1 MRFRSLLAVS
11 VATIIMSVFI
21 FIIPQAAEAKT
32 YKITLSTVWPTSY
45 NYLVDPIFEFAKKVE
60 ERTNGQVKVTIY
72 HSAQL
77 FKGKEE
83 LPALERGDIDM
94 SASNDVYL
102 TGIIPELGIL
112 SLPFQWQN
120 NESFQRSID
129 AGLLDLGLKEKF
141 KEHNIILLS
150 ATSGGG
156 YQVYAKNKPVI
167 SPDDFKGRIWGV
179 SGSTASK
186 TMEALGGTPTTM
198 GSSELYMAL
207 QRGTID
213 GTTRPLITGSGR
225 KLDEVI
231 DHLSVTNMYYFT
243 SLLLMNKSI
252 WDELPKEF
260 QEIIQ
265 QAAIERN
272 QTQAKLLKEFESGVE
287 EHFIAKGINVH
298 VPTSQELDVL
308 KSKVKPVYDWWYGVV
323 ADGKKYTDFVEN
335 NH

>member
-1 MRFRSLLAVS
+1 MKFKSLFTVL
-11 VATIIMSVFI
+11 VAVFI
-21 FIIPQAAEAKT
+21 LSAFIFTNPQSAEAKT
-32 YKITLSTVWPTSY
+32 YKLTLSTVWPTSY

-60 ERTNGQVKVTIY
+60 ERTNGQVKITIY
-72 HSAQL
+72 HSGQL
-77 FKGKEE
+77 YKGKEE

-120 NESFQRSID
+120 NDSFQRSID

-156 YQVYAKNKPVI
+156 YQVYSKKKQVV

-186 TMEALGGTPTTM
+186 TVESLGGTPTTM

-225 KLDEVI
+225 KLYEVV
-231 DHLSVTNMYYFT
+231 DHLTITNMYYFT
-243 SLLLMNKSI
+243 SLLLINETI
-252 WDELPKEF
+252 WAELPKEF
-260 QEIIQ
+260 QDIIQ

-272 QTQAKLLKEFESGVE
+272 KTQAKLLKEFESGVADK
-287 EHFIAKGINVH
+287 FIAKGVNVY
-298 VPTSQELDVL
+298 VPSKQELDVL
-308 KSKVKPVYDWWYGVV
+308 KNKVQPVYDWWYGKVK
-323 ADGKKYTDFVEN
+323 DGKKYTDFVEK

>member
-1 MRFRSLLAVS
+1 MRIRSLFTGF
-11 VATIIMSVFI
+11 VAAIILSAFI
-21 FIIPQAAEAKT
+21 ASIPQSAEAKS
-32 YKITLSTVWPTSY
+32 YNIVLSTVWPTSY
-45 NYLVDPIFEFAKKVE
+45 NYLVDPIYEFAKKVE
-60 ERTNGQVKVTIY
+60 ERTNGQVKITIY

-102 TGIIPELGIL
+102 TGIIPEIGIL
-112 SLPFQWQN
+112 SLPFQWQDN
-120 NESFQRSID
+120 DSFQRSID

-156 YQVYAKNKPVI
+156 YQVYAKNKPVV
-167 SPDDFKGRIWGV
+167 SPEDFKGRIWGV

-186 TMEALGGTPTTM
+186 TIEDLGGTPTTM

-225 KLDEVI
+225 KLYEVI
-231 DHLSVTNMYYFT
+231 DHLTITNMYYFT
-243 SLLLMNKSI
+243 SLLLINKNI
-252 WDELPKEF
+252 WDEMPKEF
-260 QEIIQ
+260 QDIIQ

-272 QTQAKLLKEFESGVE
+272 KTQAKLLKEFESGVE
-287 EHFIAKGINVH
+287 STFIAEGVNVH
-298 VPTSQELDVL
+298 VSTKQELNAL
-308 KSKVKPVYDWWYGVV
+308 KEKVQPVYDWWYGVV
-323 ADGKKYTDFVEN
+323 KEGKKYTDFVKN